1 MYKRSERDMKSIL
14 VRKIKDKFGVSKISG
29 EKLERI
35 NFYKLC
41 GYYKQLSRGE
51 VIK

>member
-1 MYKRSERDMKSIL
+1 MKSVL
-14 VRKIKDKFGVSKISG
+14 VKKIKDEFGVSKISG

-41 GYYKQLSRGE
+41 GYYKQLTKGE